1 MIIYTFPWSL
11 DKRFLGALHVPG
23 PGLGIEDTDVGSGDQ
38 DSALSSFHCGG
49 LLGGCS
55 KELVGKVFAMAKSQ
69 GYAA

>member
-1 MIIYTFPWSL
+1 M
-11 DKRFLGALHVPG
+11 PG